1 MSDDRREAERRGL
14 RAEAIAALWLR
25 LCGWRILARR
35 FRTPVGEIDLIAR
48 RGATLAIIEVKARN
62 DLMTA
67 LDAVSAHS
75 RRRIERAAEV
85 FLAGRPGAGKFSP
98 RFDIIVIRPWR
109 RPRHLRDAWR
119 PDWR

>member
-25 LCGWRILARR
+25 LRGWRILARR
-35 FRTPVGEIDLIAR
+35 FRTPVGEIDLIAK
-48 RGATLAIIEVKARN
+48 RGATLAIIEVKARD
-62 DLMTA
+62 DLVTA

-85 FLAGRPGAGKFSP
+85 FLANRPDASKFSP
-98 RFDIIVIRPWR
+98 RFDVIVIRPWR
-109 RPRHLRDAWR
+109 RPRHLTDAWR